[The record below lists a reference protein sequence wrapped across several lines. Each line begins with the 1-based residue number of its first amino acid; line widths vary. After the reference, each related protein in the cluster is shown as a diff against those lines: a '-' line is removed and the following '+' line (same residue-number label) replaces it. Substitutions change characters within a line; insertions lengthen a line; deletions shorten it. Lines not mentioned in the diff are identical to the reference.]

1 MNEPSDPW
9 FVFKIEDTEGE
20 GIDAPRLAR
29 LLSNLSSAFYAIART
44 RIGSTPARP
53 GRRSTNEETLAG
65 VRIIR
70 ILPGST
76 SIELA
81 PPPAAAQARLPFGEP
96 TADDVAFDF
105 YEETR
110 RIANGE
116 PPDASRLEIR
126 RHVRAVVEDAG
137 EIGSRAEVAF
147 TPRVPLADHLAAVTL
162 RASLPTRKL
171 PLESVP
177 RHTTIHRRLSGHAYM
192 VDVEPGRQRVRLK
205 LPDGRDLTLE
215 IDDSL
220 ADRIPDTLDK
230 AIEVDVEEEVEDE
243 FPTRRTARGLRLLPS
258 AGSGSDRP
266 PKSIE
271 ELAREQKM
279 PDKRPDYR
287 ALASA
292 IWRTA
297 AVVDEFEQHVH
308 QIRQA
313 ARG

>member
-9 FVFKIEDTEGE
+9 FVFRIEGTDSEGV
-20 GIDAPRLAR
+20 DVPRLAR
-29 LLSNLSSAFYAIART
+29 LLTNLSSAFYAIARS
-44 RIGSTPARP
+44 RIGSAPGRP

-70 ILPGST
+70 IVPGST

-81 PPPAAAQARLPFGEP
+81 PPAAAQARLPIGEP

-116 PPDASRLEIR
+116 PPDPGRLEIR
-126 RHVRAVVEDAG
+126 RHVREVVAEAG

-147 TPRVPLADHLAAVTL
+147 TPRVPLADHAPDVTL
-162 RASLPTRKL
+162 RASLPTRDL
-171 PLESVP
+171 PQESLP
-177 RHTTIHRRLSGHAYM
+177 RRATLRRRFSGHAYM

-205 LPDGRDLTLE
+205 LPDGRDLTFDV
-215 IDDSL
+215 DDSL
-220 ADRIPDTLDK
+220 AGSIPNTLDK
-230 AIEVDVEEEVEDE
+230 AVEVEVDEELEDE
-243 FPTRRTARGLRLLPS
+243 IPARRTARGLRLLPS

-271 ELAREQKM
+271 ELAREQHM
-279 PDKRPDYR
+279 PKQRPDYR

-292 IWRTA
+292 VWQTA
-297 AVVDEFEQHVH
+297 VEVDEFEKHVH
-308 QIRQA
+308 EIRQA
-313 ARG
+313 AHG